1 MNALKIEDRNN
12 IHSRHIFMARL
23 KNYLNDTTSLSE
35 PPYFTKVMFCSN
47 I

>member
-1 MNALKIEDRNN
+1 MNALRIEDRNN
-12 IHSRHIFMARL
+12 IHSRHIYGKV

-35 PPYFTKVMFCSN
+35 PHCFIKVMFCSN